1 MSRDHASAGAASDKT
16 LTAQVRVD
24 RGAFTLDAAVTAR
37 PGEVLGVIG
46 PNGAGK
52 TTLLRALAGL
62 TPLSGGRIEL
72 DGRRLD
78 QVPVEKRRVGVV
90 FQDYLLFPHLS
101 AMENVA
107 YGLRVQGHRKA
118 AAREVAREWLDRVGL
133 AEHAGKRPGQLSG
146 GQAQRVA
153 LARALATEPD
163 LLLLDEPLA
172 ALDAGTRLRL
182 RTDLRT
188 HLTSYGGPSLVI
200 THDPVEAMILADRL
214 VVLEGGRVVQEGTA
228 GEVTRRPATDYVARL
243 VGLNLYRGD
252 ASDGRVTLDGG
263 GTFLVGDRTL
273 AGPVHVA
280 VRPSEIAVYMVEPT
294 AGSPRNTW
302 RGRIVGVEALGDR
315 IRVAVDGAPPAL
327 VDLTADAVA
336 DLDLRAGGDAWL
348 TAKASA
354 LTAYPA

>member
-1 MSRDHASAGAASDKT
+1 MSLDAHI
-16 LTAQVRVD
+16 RVD
-24 RGAFTLDAAVTAR
+24 RGTFTLDATVQAA
-37 PGEVLGVIG
+37 PGQVLGVIG

-78 QVPVEKRRVGVV
+78 DVPVEKRRVGVV

-101 AMENVA
+101 ALDNVA
-107 YGLRVQGHRKA
+107 YGLRARGRRKA
-118 AAREVAREWLDRVGL
+118 AARDAAREWLDRVGL
-133 AEHAGKRPGQLSG
+133 SEHAGKRPGQLSG

-153 LARALATEPD
+153 LARALVIEPD
-163 LLLLDEPLA
+163 LLLLDEPLS

-214 VVLEGGRVVQEGTA
+214 VVLEGGRIVQKGTA
-228 GEVTRRPATDYVARL
+228 AEVTRRPATDYVARL

-252 ASDGRVTLDGG
+252 AADGRVTLEGG
-263 GTFLVGDRTL
+263 GTFVISDRAL
-273 AGPVHVA
+273 DGAVHVA
-280 VRPSEIAVYMVEPT
+280 VRPSEIALYRDEPT
-294 AGSPRNTW
+294 GGSPRNTW
-302 RGRIVGVEALGDR
+302 RGQIVGIEALGDR
-315 IRVAVDGAPPAL
+315 IRVAVDGEPPAL
-327 VDLTADAVA
+327 VDLTPDAVA
-336 DLDLRAGGDAWL
+336 DLDLTAGADVWL
-348 TAKASA
+348 SAKASA
-354 LTAYPA
+354 LTAYGS